1 MQATWHKGHSLA
13 QTVFSCIY
21 LLRLERTSSHA
32 LLYSYCRVT
41 RATCNAVVSAV
52 SEARTHEVMCSK
64 YFFGLL
70 LFYWDKHVYF
80 NSLPLICIFAC
91 NNMIKLKVGN
101 M

>member
-52 SEARTHEVMCSK
+52 SESRTHEVMCSN
-64 YFFGLL
+64 YSFGLM
-70 LFYWDKHVYF
+70 LFIGINMF
-80 NSLPLICIFAC
+80 TLIVCPRYASYLVI
-91 NNMIKLKVGN
+91 I
-101 M
+101 

>member
-32 LLYSYCRVT
+32 LLYSYCKVT

-52 SEARTHEVMCSK
+52 SEARTHEVMCSD
-64 YFFGLL
+64 YYFGLL
-70 LFYWDKHVYF
+70 LSMEPNMFK
-80 NSLPLICIFAC
+80 LIVCLQYASYLVTI
-91 NNMIKLKVGN
+91 
-101 M
+101 